1 MTDAGVSWNYT
12 TVLNIVFLLL
22 AAVLVAR
29 YFRKG
34 GGLAMLRMMNEPIGE
49 HHGHGQ
55 PAAAAHP
62 H

>member
-1 MTDAGVSWNYT
+1 MGVCGGRRLAMA
-12 TVLNIVFLLL
+12 VVL